1 MFKTPVTATP
11 FSTEAANAYFQN
23 IKGDSYSGDVSFLST
38 LRAFMAKRIPEGE
51 SITLRFST
59 SNYNEDHVKGN
70 SVDIMVD
77 DTPGMVVLS
86 SVVQIH
92 NLSHPISANNL
103 ACYHLLHASFTEC
116 YPGWHRIDDVTNLF
130 KKNFNV
136 LCFSNPELKSVIL
149 FVEQLNLKKL
159 HFLQS
164 VTLGILPWY
173 FKPGDTYSDLDKE
186 LALSFKEKT
195 PDKYM
200 ECIEKIAAQFD
211 FETIRI
217 RTLLRG
223 FETRYE
229 RKELQRIESDIVNL
243 NECITRLN
251 TEIGQKLREIS
262 DKNVRYLGLQAK
274 IAGVSDEDSE
284 LMEYFLCNRNLVIES
299 CDDDSLVFAV
309 KAYVEYF
316 DEDVV
321 KRYLSNRTSYVYNVS
336 SQNITTDQLVKL
348 MRAVFLDQTIKLRFC
363 AAYRMSLSG
372 NVDPQTGFNFGQEFR
387 EYMPNPHINRWHC
400 MGNYL
405 PFNIM

>member
-1 MFKTPVTATP
+1 
-11 FSTEAANAYFQN
+11 
-23 IKGDSYSGDVSFLST
+23 
-38 LRAFMAKRIPEGE
+38 
-51 SITLRFST
+51 
-59 SNYNEDHVKGN
+59 
-70 SVDIMVD
+70 
-77 DTPGMVVLS
+77 
-86 SVVQIH
+86 
-92 NLSHPISANNL
+92 
-103 ACYHLLHASFTEC
+103 
-116 YPGWHRIDDVTNLF
+116 
-130 KKNFNV
+130 
-136 LCFSNPELKSVIL
+136 
-149 FVEQLNLKKL
+149 
-159 HFLQS
+159 
-164 VTLGILPWY
+164 
-173 FKPGDTYSDLDKE
+173 
-186 LALSFKEKT
+186 
-195 PDKYM
+195 M

-405 PFNIM
+405 TKINELLRNQIIWRLSSSVSHLPRV